1 MRRTFAVAGSLV
13 LVLLLGECSA
23 EPESAGSNSPGQ
35 RSIQANSTDG
45 SANRSPASITEPQ
58 DSADNSESAA
68 TSTPQAAQYSPG
80 SVITSDLP
88 SDANVSGWS
97 IGVVAQNGS
106 QADAVVQALQTFARS
121 HNSTVTIMGAQSSI
135 DDTESGIF
143 NVIVGVG
150 PEVAGEFD
158 LASAARLDQDYLML
172 GTQLAEPTNNVT
184 AVVWPGAQD
193 RVVFADQLPTF
204 TNAARYAEQAVET
217 GIAAVSIGATGFV
230 YSLEG

>member
-1 MRRTFAVAGSLV
+1 
-13 LVLLLGECSA
+13 
-23 EPESAGSNSPGQ
+23 
-35 RSIQANSTDG
+35 
-45 SANRSPASITEPQ
+45 
-58 DSADNSESAA
+58 
-68 TSTPQAAQYSPG
+68 
-80 SVITSDLP
+80 
-88 SDANVSGWS
+88 VSGWS

-106 QADAVVQALQTFARS
+106 EADAVVQALQTFARS